1 MVAIYTGRRTET
13 AANERARRRN
23 MRGPKQTG
31 HLVRIWCIAAP
42 LIAPLIMTSPA
53 HAEAV
58 AAGVGVRTCAQFAQ
72 DYKNN
77 PANAETI
84 YNNWALGFLSG
95 LNAAADANGTPRR
108 NLEAMSFNDK
118 KQFMRDYCDQ
128 HPLQLYLDGV
138 LQLGLSLPLMR
149 GNRPK

>member
-1 MVAIYTGRRTET
+1 
-13 AANERARRRN
+13 
-23 MRGPKQTG
+23 MRKLKQTV
-31 HLVRIWCIAAP
+31 HLAGLWCIAAA
-42 LIAPLIMTSPA
+42 LLIMKSSA

-72 DYKNN
+72 DYNKNN

-128 HPLQLYLDGV
+128 HPLQLYLEGA

-149 GNRPK
+149 GDRGAR

>member
-1 MVAIYTGRRTET
+1 MKSWCVAAALLTITG
-13 AANERARRRN
+13 
-23 MRGPKQTG
+23 
-31 HLVRIWCIAAP
+31 
-42 LIAPLIMTSPA
+42 SA

-77 PANAETI
+77 PVNAETI
-84 YNNWALGFLSG
+84 YTNWALGFLSG
-95 LNAAADANGTPRR
+95 MNAIIAAHGTLGRD
-108 NLEAMSFNDK
+108 LQAMSLDNK

-128 HPLQLYLDGV
+128 HPLQLYLEGA

-149 GNRPK
+149 GDRGAR